1 MKGRNAQQILITP
14 LAHEQVEAHLMS
26 YSPIGQEGIMCVH
39 FAVIS
44 KQSTCIIDMFW
55 PF

>member
-1 MKGRNAQQILITP
+1 MEGRNAQQILITL
-14 LAHEQVEAHLMS
+14 LAHGQVEARLMG
-26 YSPIGQEGIMCVH
+26 YSPISQEGIMCVH